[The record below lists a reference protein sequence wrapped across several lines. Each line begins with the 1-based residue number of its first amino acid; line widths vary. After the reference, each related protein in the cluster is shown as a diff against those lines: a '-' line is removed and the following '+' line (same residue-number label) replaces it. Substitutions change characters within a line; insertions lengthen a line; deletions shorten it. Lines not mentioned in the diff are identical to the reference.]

1 MSPSS
6 TGPSSQAEQ
15 GTPGLPPLLY
25 QSVPLG
31 RASVQQPQCS
41 SLWTLGHYTG
51 FAEEH
56 RDRPGHLLPSSL
68 DL

>member
-1 MSPSS
+1 MLENVTFKHRAHLP
-6 TGPSSQAEQ
+6 GWAENAWAA
-15 GTPGLPPLLY
+15 PPLY
-25 QSVPLG
+25 QSVDW
-31 RASVQQPQCS
+31 SS